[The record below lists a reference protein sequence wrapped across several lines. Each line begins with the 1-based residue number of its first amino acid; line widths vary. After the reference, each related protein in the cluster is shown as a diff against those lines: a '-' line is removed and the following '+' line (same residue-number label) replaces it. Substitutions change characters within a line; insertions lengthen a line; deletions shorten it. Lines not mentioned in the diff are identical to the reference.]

1 MRKLDDLILPHIN
14 SIAEYIPGKP
24 VKEVQR
30 ELGLDIE
37 FYKLA
42 SNENIDG
49 VSPKAI
55 EAIKTELDNLY
66 RYPEHSCYY
75 AMQALTE
82 EFGFPSEQMILGN
95 GAVEIISCLAQ
106 VLLQPGDESIMSE
119 PSFMWYRIAA
129 EVTNSKLVK
138 IEHPGLIHDLP
149 KMAEAVNEKTKLIW
163 VCNPNNPTGTM
174 LTKGEV
180 DDFMKIVDDRCLVVF
195 DEAYNRYVERDD
207 YPDSLQYV
215 RDGRNVLVLRT
226 FSKIIG
232 LAGLR
237 IGYGFAPKV
246 LISALEKVRPTF
258 SVNSL
263 AQAAV
268 VAGLKDEEF
277 IQKTIERTWKEKA
290 YFYTE
295 CDRLGI
301 RYLPTEANFIFINTG
316 QDSKVVFD
324 SLKMQGVLIRPG
336 WIFGAPSWI
345 RVTISSHDENQKFFS
360 ALEETLS
367 GMKQSLSRK
376 EV

>member
-24 VKEVQR
+24 VQEVQR

-37 FYKLA
+37 FHKLA
-42 SNENIDG
+42 SNENTDG
-49 VSPKAI
+49 VSPRAI
-55 EAIKTELDNLY
+55 EAIKAELDNLF
-66 RYPEHSCYY
+66 RYPEHSCFY
-75 AMQALTE
+75 AKQALTE
-82 EFGFPSEQMILGN
+82 EFGFPSDQMILGN

-106 VLLQPGDESIMSE
+106 ILLQPGDESIMAE

-129 EVTNSKLVK
+129 EITNSKLVK
-138 IEHPGLIHDLP
+138 IKHPDFIHDLP
-149 KMAEAVNEKTKLIW
+149 KMAEAVNEKTKLVW

-174 LTKGEV
+174 LTKDEV
-180 DDFMKIVDDRCLVVF
+180 EDFMEIVDDRCLVVF

-215 RDGRNVLVLRT
+215 REGRNVLVLRT
-226 FSKIIG
+226 FSKILG

-237 IGYGFAPKV
+237 IGYGFAPQV

-263 AQAAV
+263 AQVAV

-277 IQKTIERTWKEKA
+277 MQKTVQRTWHEKE
-290 YFYTE
+290 YFYSE
-295 CDRLGI
+295 CDRLGM

-316 QDSKVVFD
+316 LDSRDVFN

-345 RVTISSHDENQKFFS
+345 RVTISSHDENQMFFS
-360 ALEETLS
+360 AMEKTLNNLE
-367 GMKQSLSRK
+367 QSLSPQ